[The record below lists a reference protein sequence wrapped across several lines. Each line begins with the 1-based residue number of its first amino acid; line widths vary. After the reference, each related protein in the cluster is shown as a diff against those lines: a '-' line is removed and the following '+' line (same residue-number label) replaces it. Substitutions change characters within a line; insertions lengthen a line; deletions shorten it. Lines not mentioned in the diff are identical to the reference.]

1 MGLVPDNPPA
11 TGPGLY
17 LGRGLGA
24 IGVALHQVLYLRTD
38 VQDFLLR
45 KPDPRQSPFPGIA
58 LQSSG

>member
-11 TGPGLY
+11 TGQDSTWGLD
-17 LGRGLGA
+17 A
-24 IGVALHQVLYLRTD
+24 IGVAFHQLLHFRTD